1 MLKGIYNPTK
11 DMRQTCKTHTQNQAG
26 LWEALNEKIWIIKV
40 LMRKKVM
47 KVKAFIKEMGLK
59 VGFRNQA
66 RLTEREG
73 RRDVKR
79 GGEGKEREVEGRG
92 RERGGRSS

>member
-1 MLKGIYNPTK
+1 
-11 DMRQTCKTHTQNQAG
+11 
-26 LWEALNEKIWIIKV
+26 
-40 LMRKKVM
+40 M